1 MSATASGSAAS
12 AFGVLDDVGKTFP
25 APSRGA
31 PEVVALERV
40 TYSFRQGELVSLL
53 GPSGCGKTTL
63 LRIVAGMTTASSGR
77 VEVRGREVTGPQDDF
92 GFVFQAP
99 NLLPWRT
106 VLANVL
112 FPMEIAGRN
121 DAAAKKRALEL
132 LELVGLAAFAKSRP
146 HQLSGGMKQR
156 VALCRALVPGPSLL
170 LMDEPFGALDELT
183 RMEMQDL
190 LLDIR
195 RVSGT
200 TVVFVTHS
208 ISEAIY
214 LADEVLVFSKR
225 PGRVI
230 DRIRTGLAYPREART
245 SLHAGVYRAGASRR
259 RGPRCRARASRVMS
273 DSRIVRVL
281 FPVAGLALLILLWH
295 FYVVTFDVAPVVLPR
310 PMLVLDATI
319 ANWRLIV
326 SEGWITL
333 LESLYGFILAFV
345 LGVPLA
351 VAIAGSRTLNLMF
364 YPLLIATQSLPKV
377 ALAPLI
383 LVWLGTGIESKLA
396 IAWLVAFFPIV
407 VDTATGLRNTPAE
420 FLDLATSVRA
430 NAFQTFWKIRF
441 PAALP
446 FVISGSKVAITLA
459 VIGAVIGEFIGSNE
473 GLGNLLLVANSQV
486 NIPLAFA
493 CLIGLA
499 AIGIG
504 LYAAVAAVELALKPW
519 FGTTAH

>member
-1 MSATASGSAAS
+1 
-12 AFGVLDDVGKTFP
+12 
-25 APSRGA
+25 
-31 PEVVALERV
+31 
-40 TYSFRQGELVSLL
+40 
-53 GPSGCGKTTL
+53 
-63 LRIVAGMTTASSGR
+63 
-77 VEVRGREVTGPQDDF
+77 
-92 GFVFQAP
+92 
-99 NLLPWRT
+99 
-106 VLANVL
+106 
-112 FPMEIAGRN
+112 
-121 DAAAKKRALEL
+121 
-132 LELVGLAAFAKSRP
+132 
-146 HQLSGGMKQR
+146 
-156 VALCRALVPGPSLL
+156 
-170 LMDEPFGALDELT
+170 MDEPFGALDELT

-208 ISEAIY
+208 IAEAIY
-214 LADEVLVFSKR
+214 LADEVLVFSRR

-230 DRIRTGLAYPREART
+230 DRIRTGLAYPRSAGA
-245 SLHAGVYRAGASRR
+245 SLHAGIH
-259 RGPRCRARASRVMS
+259 RARASRRRRPRRHPRAERVMS
-273 DSRIVRVL
+273 ENRLVRLALPVL
-281 FPVAGLALLILLWH
+281 GLALLIAG
-295 FYVVTFDVAPVVLPR
+295 VARLCGCLRRARSRCCRVR
-310 PMLVLDATI
+310 RWCSIRCI

-333 LESLYGFILAFV
+333 LESLYGFVLAFA

-383 LVWLGTGIESKLA
+383 LIWLGTGMESKLA

-420 FLDLATSVRA
+420 FLDLATAVRA
-430 NAFQTFWKIRF
+430 NRFQTFWKIRF

-473 GLGNLLLVANSQV
+473 GLGNLLLVANSQI

-499 AIGIG
+499 VIGIG
-504 LYAAVAAVELALKPW
+504 LYARGGRGRARRSSRGSARPRN
-519 FGTTAH
+519 G

>member
-1 MSATASGSAAS
+1 MQSPSAGEDVSARP
-12 AFGVLDDVGKTFP
+12 FGVLDDVGKTFP
-25 APSRGA
+25 TSSRGA
-31 PEVVALERV
+31 SDVVALERV

-63 LRIVAGMTTASSGR
+63 LRIVAGMTRASSGR
-77 VEVRGREVTGPQDDF
+77 VEVRGHEVTGPQDDF

-170 LMDEPFGALDELT
+170 LMDEPFGALDEFT

-230 DRIRTGLAYPREART
+230 DRIRTGLAYPRKPELRYSPEFTA
-245 SLHAGVYRAGASRR
+245 LEHRAGA
-259 RGPRCRARASRVMS
+259 G
-273 DSRIVRVL
+273 
-281 FPVAGLALLILLWH
+281 
-295 FYVVTFDVAPVVLPR
+295 
-310 PMLVLDATI
+310 
-319 ANWRLIV
+319 
-326 SEGWITL
+326 
-333 LESLYGFILAFV
+333 
-345 LGVPLA
+345 LGVVHA
-351 VAIAGSRTLNLMF
+351 RSAS
-364 YPLLIATQSLPKV
+364 
-377 ALAPLI
+377 
-383 LVWLGTGIESKLA
+383 
-396 IAWLVAFFPIV
+396 
-407 VDTATGLRNTPAE
+407 
-420 FLDLATSVRA
+420 
-430 NAFQTFWKIRF
+430 
-441 PAALP
+441 
-446 FVISGSKVAITLA
+446 
-459 VIGAVIGEFIGSNE
+459 
-473 GLGNLLLVANSQV
+473 
-486 NIPLAFA
+486 
-493 CLIGLA
+493 
-499 AIGIG
+499 
-504 LYAAVAAVELALKPW
+504 
-519 FGTTAH
+519 